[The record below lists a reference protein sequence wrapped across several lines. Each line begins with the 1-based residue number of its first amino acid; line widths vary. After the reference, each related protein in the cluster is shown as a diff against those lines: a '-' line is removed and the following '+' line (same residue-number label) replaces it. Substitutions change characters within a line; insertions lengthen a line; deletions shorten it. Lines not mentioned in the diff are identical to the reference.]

1 MPLSPRE
8 MEAAVIKNLPA
19 KTGKSLDEWVA
30 LVRAQAPADKSV
42 RLDWL
47 KNTYQLGQIQ
57 ASIILSVMET
67 GKSTYADA
75 SSLMENLFAGDNSN
89 TVPIYQAIRKMVA
102 TIGTDIKVS
111 VNQTYISF
119 TRKRVFLTI
128 KPVKGVL
135 LLGMAL
141 SEDIE
146 NERLTR
152 ARFLGTPHRINLQVS
167 IREIKEV
174 DGDLKFLIKK
184 AYEGS

>member
-19 KTGKSLDEWVA
+19 KTGKNLEQWVA
-30 LVRAQAPADKSV
+30 LAKAQAPPDKNA
-42 RLDWL
+42 RLEWL

-75 SSLMENLFAGDNSN
+75 NSLMKNLFAGENAGALPLYLQ
-89 TVPIYQAIRKMVA
+89 VRKLVA
-102 TIGTDIKVS
+102 SIGTDIKVS
-111 VNQTYISF
+111 VNRTYVTF
-119 TRKRVFLTI
+119 TRQQVFLTL

-135 LLGMAL
+135 IAGLAL
-141 SEDIE
+141 PEDVE
-146 NERLTR
+146 NDRLTR

-167 IREIKEV
+167 VRTLDEV
-174 DGDLKFLIKK
+174 DGDLKFLVKK
-184 AYEGS
+184 SYDGS